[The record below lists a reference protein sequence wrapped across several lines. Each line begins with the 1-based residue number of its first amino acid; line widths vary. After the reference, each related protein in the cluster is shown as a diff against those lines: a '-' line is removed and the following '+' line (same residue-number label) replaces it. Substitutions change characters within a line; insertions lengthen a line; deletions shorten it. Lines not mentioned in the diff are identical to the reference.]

1 MRFAVCLL
9 GAEIFALEFTDDVE
23 VDECD
28 GEGVR
33 LTTSDLSFGFAE
45 EDRLWYGDDEE
56 KK

>member
-9 GAEIFALEFTDDVE
+9 GAEIFALEFTGDVE
-23 VDECD
+23 EFD

-45 EDRLWYGDDEE
+45 ERDWFGEGEE
-56 KK
+56 RAN